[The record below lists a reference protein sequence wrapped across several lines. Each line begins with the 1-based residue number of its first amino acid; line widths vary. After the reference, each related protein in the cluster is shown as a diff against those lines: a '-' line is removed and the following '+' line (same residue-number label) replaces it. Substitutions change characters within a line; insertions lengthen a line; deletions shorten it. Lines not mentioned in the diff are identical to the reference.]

1 MLICLL
7 VILSM
12 FMMYE
17 LTILSVKDYF
27 QCDAH
32 LFAGTTKHVYDV
44 RLTAL
49 SGKDHL
55 LVYEALPAPK
65 KKNF

>member
-1 MLICLL
+1 
-7 VILSM
+7 
-12 FMMYE
+12 MMYE

-65 KKNF
+65 KKISNWEAGFGVCNF